1 MWESGRILV
10 TTTKERGLRCSPD
23 GKGAE
28 PRWEGGVS
36 KRAQAG
42 RLRRKSRRTDRL
54 RPQGTQCCCA
64 LGTFPGAHAGAAVL
78 AWDRCSSSPWHWST
92 YLLMWHPKWTPH
104 PSCWGTG
111 AGPTSSTAGA
121 TAPVRGAGRQ
131 PGSPKTVPR
140 NALDSPSSARHGAL
154 SHRVSPEFTDEG
166 PPPGAGHRLGLWG
179 QSGQPRPWLTAG
191 RGGARQHV
199 PPPCPQ
205 SLQRRVSSREATQRA
220 GVPGPCPRW
229 VSPRGCIG
237 EGAPCREGQLF
248 PKRTQG
254 HLGLRNESSTG
265 RGAATRPIDAA
276 CGTGGAVGAEAASG
290 LSAVTLR
297 VRCAR
302 AVGWGVGTCHG
313 SRQPGRAPGSLSALP
328 CAASRRAWRLVAQP
342 CDRRARAGQE
352 GTGDR
357 TARSLSS
364 AAPPAACR
372 CGLPVS
378 QGPLSVTAGVADAPS
393 CIREVG

>member
-1 MWESGRILV
+1 M
-10 TTTKERGLRCSPD
+10 
-23 GKGAE
+23 
-28 PRWEGGVS
+28 
-36 KRAQAG
+36 
-42 RLRRKSRRTDRL
+42 
-54 RPQGTQCCCA
+54 
-64 LGTFPGAHAGAAVL
+64 
-78 AWDRCSSSPWHWST
+78 
-92 YLLMWHPKWTPH
+92 
-104 PSCWGTG
+104 
-111 AGPTSSTAGA
+111 
-121 TAPVRGAGRQ
+121 RGAGRQ
-131 PGSPKTVPR
+131 PDSPKTVPR

-179 QSGQPRPWLTAG
+179 QSGQPRPWLTPG

-205 SLQRRVSSREATQRA
+205 SLQRRVSSREGTQRA

-352 GTGDR
+352 GTAPHAPFHQPR
-357 TARSLSS
+357 PR
-364 AAPPAACR
+364 PPAGAGSR
-372 CGLPVS
+372 SHRVRSASQPASQTLRAASGKWANQGLKTYVLKQPK
-378 QGPLSVTAGVADAPS
+378 P
-393 CIREVG
+393 

>member
-1 MWESGRILV
+1 MR
-10 TTTKERGLRCSPD
+10 
-23 GKGAE
+23 
-28 PRWEGGVS
+28 
-36 KRAQAG
+36 G
-42 RLRRKSRRTDRL
+42 RLPAPATAWACGASQGSR
-54 RPQGTQCCCA
+54 A
-64 LGTFPGAHAGAAVL
+64 PGLHPAGAGQG
-78 AWDRCSSSPWHWST
+78 ST
-92 YLLMWHPKWTPH
+92 CRPP
-104 PSCWGTG
+104 
-111 AGPTSSTAGA
+111 
-121 TAPVRGAGRQ
+121 
-131 PGSPKTVPR
+131 
-140 NALDSPSSARHGAL
+140 AL
-154 SHRVSPEFTDEG
+154 SHFGGGSEG
-166 PPPGAGHRLGLWG
+166 
-179 QSGQPRPWLTAG
+179 
-191 RGGARQHV
+191 
-199 PPPCPQ
+199 
-205 SLQRRVSSREATQRA
+205 TQRA

-265 RGAATRPIDAA
+265 KGAATRPIDAA

-352 GTGDR
+352 GTGPHAPFHQPCPR
-357 TARSLSS
+357 
-364 AAPPAACR
+364 PPAGAGSR
-372 CGLPVS
+372 SHRVRSASQLASQTLRAASGKWANQGLKTYVLKQPK
-378 QGPLSVTAGVADAPS
+378 P
-393 CIREVG
+393 